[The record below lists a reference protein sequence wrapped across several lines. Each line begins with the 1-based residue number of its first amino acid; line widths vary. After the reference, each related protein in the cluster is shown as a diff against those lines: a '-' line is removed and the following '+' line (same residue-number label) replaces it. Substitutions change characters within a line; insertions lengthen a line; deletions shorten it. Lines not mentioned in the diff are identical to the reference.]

1 LSQVAAGLV
10 HLAVLLAIQQALDRL
25 AKKLHVDSLSLVNDR
40 STKTAVVRALLTRGR
55 NEQAGC
61 SPGQLK
67 SQFLCL

>member
-40 STKTAVVRALLTRGR
+40 TRRPPWFGR
-55 NEQAGC
+55 
-61 SPGQLK
+61 S
-67 SQFLCL
+67 